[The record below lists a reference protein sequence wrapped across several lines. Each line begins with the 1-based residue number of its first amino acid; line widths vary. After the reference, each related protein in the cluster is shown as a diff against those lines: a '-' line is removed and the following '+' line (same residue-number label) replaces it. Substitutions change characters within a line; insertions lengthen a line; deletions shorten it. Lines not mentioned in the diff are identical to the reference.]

1 MGLNDRP
8 FEPPAADVQRAALRQ
23 ARLSPQL
30 RVLIR
35 RADDALNERD
45 LPRAQR
51 VLSSA
56 LALAPGQAD
65 VLRQYAM
72 LLVAMGNHAAAIANC
87 EAAIRAAPDA
97 VSYWQYAHAL
107 TDAGDV
113 AGALRVRR
121 LAVARLPDSPL
132 AWADLGEHLFAYE
145 SAGASIAPLERAVEL
160 GPDYAPGLFKL
171 ATAYGACGRAE
182 EGAAMTRRALVIEPA
197 FGAAWLGLA
206 DIKTVPVTDAEMMQM
221 RELVSASSRI
231 DASERMAIQYA

>member
-87 EAAIRAAPDA
+87 EAAIRAA
-97 VSYWQYAHAL
+97 
-107 TDAGDV
+107 
-113 AGALRVRR
+113 
-121 LAVARLPDSPL
+121 
-132 AWADLGEHLFAYE
+132 
-145 SAGASIAPLERAVEL
+145 
-160 GPDYAPGLFKL
+160 
-171 ATAYGACGRAE
+171 
-182 EGAAMTRRALVIEPA
+182 
-197 FGAAWLGLA
+197 
-206 DIKTVPVTDAEMMQM
+206 
-221 RELVSASSRI
+221 
-231 DASERMAIQYA
+231 